1 VVEAETVPERDE
13 AHGALTRGRYMIV
26 EVGRLTGAGS
36 DRARHWLGR
45 PYAPSADT
53 AKHHRVS
60 FIGLVD
66 LAVVTWMRD
75 RGVSLQ
81 AIRRGEA
88 RCRTTLGED
97 QPFATRAFLE
107 RGLAPFV
114 GPHGRR
120 PALGGTS
127 ILEATKRVIE
137 PALDRLD
144 YGSRFAER
152 WWPLGRGFPIVVD
165 PIHLDGEPAI
175 AGRDVSVRTILDHLA
190 VGLDAIDAASA
201 LQIDPEEVEVAVA
214 FHRWQGRHAGT

>member
-1 VVEAETVPERDE
+1 MSGHDAEHD
-13 AHGALTRGRYMIV
+13 ALTRGRYTFV

-45 PYAPSADT
+45 QDAPSADT
-53 AKHHRVS
+53 VNDHRVS

-88 RCRTTLGED
+88 RCREALGED
-97 QPFATRAFLE
+97 RPFATRAFLE
-107 RGLAPFV
+107 RGIAPFV

-127 ILEATKRVIE
+127 ILEAIQRVVE
-137 PALDRLD
+137 PALERLD
-144 YGSRFAER
+144 FGSRFAER
-152 WWPLGRGFPIVVD
+152 WWPLGRACPIVVD
-165 PIHLDGEPAI
+165 PNHHDGEPAI
-175 AGRDVSVRTILDHLA
+175 AGRDVSVRAVLDRVE
-190 VGLDAIDAASA
+190 VGLDAVEAASA
-201 LQIDPEEVEVAVA
+201 LQIDPAEVDVAVA